1 MDWKKN
7 SQILRKSQHQSKKW
21 YVLEIVNKLV
31 IIAFL
36 VTCFFKGT
44 LRNRARIDNINFD
57 SCMSCIVSKS
67 WSVLCFSTYGSFEVI
82 FSLDFHFQR
91 VLSIFAKN
99 QRFVQKLE
107 IENVKY
113 CRASLISPKL
123 TRLSMRLFCSAY
135 PYVYDGKKNIS

>member
-1 MDWKKN
+1 MTLACRVLYPRVG
-7 SQILRKSQHQSKKW
+7 QFYVFQLMVLLKW
-21 YVLEIVNKLV
+21 
-31 IIAFL
+31 F
-36 VTCFFKGT
+36 
-44 LRNRARIDNINFD
+44 
-57 SCMSCIVSKS
+57 
-67 WSVLCFSTYGSFEVI
+67 

-135 PYVYDGKKNIS
+135 PYVYDGKKIFLEDCTSRSLVVVYQCFCKAPRLEDFYPCQTAKNKLQSLE